1 MYEISSDWIRS
12 VDETRQATT
21 DKDGEII
28 TPCGVIEP
36 DHLFSSRTIGIYAS
50 SASSDPNWYRAGTLY
65 QAHLVGFGQGYAQ
78 GEEVR
83 LVLNRY
89 RIYNFTQSPYLEG
102 ESRYLIS
109 FVPIRGREKAY
120 LKDIRLQIW
129 EYRGTSQ
136 GVSNEDLLTQIHSI
150 GSQIRKV
157 SSQNNSIEE
166 AVRRLKR
173 SKE

>member
-1 MYEISSDWIRS
+1 MYELSSDWSQS
-12 VDETRQATT
+12 VDETRQAVL
-21 DKDGEII
+21 KDGEIV

-36 DHLFSSRTIGIYAS
+36 DHLFKSRTIGIYVS
-50 SASSDPNWYRAGTLY
+50 SVSADPNWYRAGTLY

-89 RIYNFTQSPYLEG
+89 RIYNFTQSPFLER

-109 FVPIRGREKAY
+109 FVPARGEKAY
-120 LKDIRLQIW
+120 LKDVRLRIW
-129 EYRGTSQ
+129 EYQGTNQS
-136 GVSNEDLLTQIHSI
+136 VSNEDLLTQIHSI
-150 GSQIRKV
+150 GSQVRKV
-157 SSQNNSIEE
+157 SSQNNAIEDL
-166 AVRRLKR
+166 VRRLKR

>member
-1 MYEISSDWIRS
+1 MYKLSSDWSQS
-12 VDETRQATT
+12 VDETRQATLN
-21 DKDGEII
+21 KDGEIV

-36 DHLFSSRTIGIYAS
+36 DHLFKSRTIGIYAT
-50 SASSDPNWYRAGTLY
+50 SASSNPNWYRAGTLY

-83 LVLNRY
+83 IVLNRY
-89 RIYNFTQSPYLEG
+89 RIYNFIQSPYLEG

-109 FVPIRGREKAY
+109 FVPARGREKAY

-129 EYRGTSQ
+129 EYRGTNQS
-136 GVSNEDLLTQIHSI
+136 VSNEKLLTQIHSI

-157 SSQNNSIEE
+157 SSQNNAIEE
-166 AVRRLKR
+166 AIRRLR
-173 SKE
+173 R